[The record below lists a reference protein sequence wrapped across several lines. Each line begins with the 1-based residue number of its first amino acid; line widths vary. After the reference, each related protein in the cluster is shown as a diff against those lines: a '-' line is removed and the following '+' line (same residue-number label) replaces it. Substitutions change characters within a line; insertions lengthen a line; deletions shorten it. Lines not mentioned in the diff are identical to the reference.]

1 MSYSQAYHLDC
12 EQSVDQYNSACCIPT
27 EFGRVRSVAFI
38 RKAYLQQI
46 LSSDPENLTYWTD
59 GIASSDIVVLTF
71 TTGTFDSGVPQ
82 KLKGYGRRTSTHGPR
97 LMQLNFFIPADKNNF
112 SFFDDLNF
120 RTDYVPAFRTGSWLH
135 LFDSAADIITK
146 EVIEEDLEGSVLW
159 SVECTVR
166 SRNLPRKYDASL
178 IGSVFSCNTTPTT
191 ITHRILLETA
201 DRWLTESGGFWLH
214 E

>member
-12 EQSVDQYNSACCIPT
+12 EQAVEQYNSDCCIST

-46 LSSDPENLTYWTD
+46 LSDPENETLWQA
-59 GIASSDIVVLTF
+59 GIDSGEIVVLTY
-71 TTGTFDSGVPQ
+71 TTGTFDSGTPQ
-82 KLKGYGRRTSTHGPR
+82 RYKGYGRRLSTHGPR
-97 LMQLNFFIPADKNNF
+97 TMQLNFFIPTDKNNF

-120 RTDYVPAFRTGSWLH
+120 RTDYVPAFKTGTWLH
-135 LFDSAADIITK
+135 ICTSPADIVTK
-146 EVIEEDLEGSVLW
+146 EVVEEEVDSVVLW
-159 SVECTVR
+159 SVECTIR
-166 SRNLPRKYDASL
+166 QQNIPSKCDASL
-178 IGSVFSCNTTPTT
+178 LASVFTCSNIT

-201 DRWLTESGGFWLH
+201 DRWLLENGGYWLH